1 VGILPTCICQ
11 ARGLELWIALFVTL
25 RGGFARFN
33 SIRSRRTY
41 IRARWRQQHRI
52 AATFLKKKIHRSH
65 TRDPTQLN
73 HYTWWPI
80 TYVRMVSTCTVKY
93 SGCDSAK
100 PIAKHLVAAGLF
112 SLTPRATFYC
122 NLIIGKRDCNHHLTW
137 KHRRR
142 HKGESPGNAGFPNAW
157 TSRFSRSVC
166 CSGTENNV
174 APVLEATSSSCTC
187 TTCLLR
193 WTNFAYINKKKDA
206 SRNQLLLAIFG
217 FGSKL

>member
-1 VGILPTCICQ
+1 MPGTWFGTLDSSVCHLARRLRSIQFDSISTHVYTRAVTPT
-11 ARGLELWIALFVTL
+11 T
-25 RGGFARFN
+25 
-33 SIRSRRTY
+33 S
-41 IRARWRQQHRI
+41 
-52 AATFLKKKIHRSH
+52 HRSH
-65 TRDPTQLN
+65 FFKKKNSSQPHSWPNPTEPL
-73 HYTWWPI
+73 HLMAYH
-80 TYVRMVSTCTVKY
+80 VRMVSTCTVKY

-100 PIAKHLVAAGLF
+100 PIAKHLVAAWLF